1 VTATA
6 VQRRDLKGMNRTDFA
21 QVAAE
26 LGAPPYRAEQIMRW
40 VYQQDVR
47 GPQEMTN
54 LPKALRAA
62 LEERF
67 VLTRLEEEARERS
80 ADGTVKLLLGVEGG
94 FSVEAVMI
102 PEGSRRTACISSQAG
117 CGIGCTFCA
126 TALGGLGRNLRA
138 GEIVDQV
145 AALQRAT
152 GERITN
158 VVFMGMG
165 EPFANYREVMKAAR
179 LLNDPWAF
187 GIGARHITI
196 STSGVAPAIERF
208 AREGVQFVLAVSLHA
223 GTDEVRSRLV
233 PLNRKYPLDV
243 LMKACRYYVDA
254 TRRRIT
260 FEYVLIKDVNDGL
273 DQADALVRRVEGLL
287 CHVNLIPLNP
297 VPETGFERPG
307 ADVVRRFARR
317 LERAGIEV
325 TLRRERG
332 ADIQAACGQLRRS
345 RAR

>member
-1 VTATA
+1 MRTTALE
-6 VQRRDLKGMNRTDFA
+6 QSDLKGMDRGDLSWL
-21 QVAAE
+21 AAE
-26 LGAPPYRAEQIMRW
+26 LQLEPYRVEQIMRW
-40 VYQQDVR
+40 LYQRDVASA
-47 GPQEMTN
+47 GAMTN
-54 LPKALRAA
+54 LPKSVRAV

-67 VLTRLEEEARERS
+67 ALTRLEEQARECS
-80 ADGTVKLLLGVEGG
+80 ADGTVKLLLDVGDGY
-94 FSVEAVMI
+94 SVEAVMI

-126 TALGGLGRNLRA
+126 TALGGFGRNLRA

-196 STSGVAPAIERF
+196 STSGVVPAIERF
-208 AREGVQFVLAVSLHA
+208 ARECVQFVLAVSLHA
-223 GTDEVRSRLV
+223 GTDEVRDRLV
-233 PLNRKYPLDV
+233 PLNRKYPMDV
-243 LMKACRYYVDA
+243 LLRACREYVA
-254 TRRRIT
+254 ITRRRIT
-260 FEYVLIKDVNDGL
+260 FEYVMIKDVNDGF
-273 DQADALVRRVEGLL
+273 DQAEALARKIEGLL
-287 CHVNLIPLNP
+287 CHVNLIPLNA
-297 VPETGFERPG
+297 VPETGFERSSEQ
-307 ADVVRRFARR
+307 AVHRFAQR

-325 TLRRERG
+325 TIRRERG

>member
-1 VTATA
+1 MTATA
-6 VQRRDLKGMNRTDFA
+6 VERRDLKGMNRADFA
-21 QVAAE
+21 RVAAE
-26 LGAPPYRAEQIMRW
+26 LGTEPYRAEQIMRW
-40 VYQQDVR
+40 VYQRDVR
-47 GPQEMTN
+47 GPAEMSN
-54 LPKALRAA
+54 LPKALRAV

-67 VLTRLEEEARERS
+67 RLTRLEEQACERS

-102 PEGSRRTACISSQAG
+102 PEGARRTACISSQAG

-126 TALGGLGRNLRA
+126 TALGGLGRNLTA

-208 AREGVQFVLAVSLHA
+208 AREGVQFVLALSLHA
-223 GTDEVRSRLV
+223 GTDEVRDRLV

-243 LMKACRYYVDA
+243 LMKACRYYVEA

-260 FEYVLIKDVNDGL
+260 FEYVLIKGVNDGT
-273 DQADALVRRVEGLL
+273 DQADGLIRRVEGLL

-297 VPETGFERPG
+297 VPETGFERPDEG
-307 ADVVRRFARR
+307 VVRRFARR
-317 LERAGIEV
+317 IERSGIQV
-325 TLRRERG
+325 TVRKERG